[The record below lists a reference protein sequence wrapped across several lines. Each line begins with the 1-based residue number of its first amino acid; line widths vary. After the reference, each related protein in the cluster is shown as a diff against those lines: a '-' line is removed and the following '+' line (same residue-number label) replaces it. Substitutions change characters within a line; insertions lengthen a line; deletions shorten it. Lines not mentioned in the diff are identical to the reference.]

1 MAEFNLASKLKQARI
16 NKGLTQ
22 KQVYNQLG
30 VVQSTFSSWE
40 TGKAEPDAETLIKLC
55 QIYGITSLDYFIN
68 SDTEEAQLY
77 LNNLSAAEKNIIDAY
92 RASPDMQK
100 AVNKL
105 LGISGDCM
113 EEYNLNGNYR
123 IGKAIAFGGASSE
136 TVVDEGND
144 KEIVRLL
151 KKLED
156 K

>member
-1 MAEFNLASKLKQARI
+1 MAEFNLAGKLKQARI

-68 SDTEEAQLY
+68 GDIEEAKYY
-77 LNNLSAAEKNIIDAY
+77 LNNLSAAERNIIDAY

-105 LGISGDCM
+105 LGICA
-113 EEYNLNGNYR
+113 ETPEYNSHGKYR

-136 TVVDEGND
+136 TLVNKDND